1 MADLSDK
8 MKKAWLKSME
18 AIGNTASNIAN
29 NTRYKV
35 NEMTLLNRRREILSD
50 FGARAYDLW
59 QKGEVFPE
67 ELAKQLEELS
77 QVDTQL
83 NALRMERLA
92 GVENPEGS
100 GAAPE
105 AETASEADEAAGQ
118 PAAEQPATEQPAGE
132 EAPAAQATPEITD
145 NKSQLA
151 DMANQALDT
160 IGNTLK
166 SVGSF
171 LGDAISN
178 VTDTLAGRKNTP
190 VNGAGA
196 ASAPEQPAPPAEE
209 TDTPA
214 QTEAEQAAASKPVPQ
229 PDKEA
234 APESA
239 PAESEPESPE
249 PAAAPLPE
257 EEDENPDEYK
267 VE

>member
-105 AETASEADEAAGQ
+105 AENAPEADETADQ
-118 PAAEQPATEQPAGE
+118 PAEE
-132 EAPAAQATPEITD
+132 EAPAAPATPEITD

-166 SVGSF
+166 NVGSF
-171 LGDAISN
+171 LGDAISS
-178 VTDTLAGRKNTP
+178 VTDTLSGRKNTP

-196 ASAPEQPAPPAEE
+196 ASAPEQPAPSAEE
-209 TDTPA
+209 TDAPP
-214 QTEAEQAAASKPVPQ
+214 QTEADQAAASEPVPQ

>member
-105 AETASEADEAAGQ
+105 AENAPEADETAD
-118 PAAEQPATEQPAGE
+118 QPAGE

-196 ASAPEQPAPPAEE
+196 ASAPEQPAPSAEE
-209 TDTPA
+209 TDAPP
-214 QTEAEQAAASKPVPQ
+214 QTEADQAAASEPVPQ